1 MTRLYKVSEA
11 AEQLNVS
18 RNFVYKL
25 IASGTLKWVRKH
37 DTRPGAGDPEPDR
50 QLLRAADG
58 RLGRR

>member
-25 IASGTLKWVRKH
+25 IASGTLKCVRFGSTIRVPAQEIQNLIDSSYELMKV
-37 DTRPGAGDPEPDR
+37 D
-50 QLLRAADG
+50 
-58 RLGRR
+58 